1 MGLTSSTPTISK
13 EKYNKDIYNLKRH
26 VKHLREINARNNE
39 KINNLKSEYTT
50 YAFIGGAACIAL
62 VGASYFAFGKR
73 LRIKNTELKLQLKRV
88 QEEALH
94 IKTRADKDVA
104 ISKKYG
110 HAKLAK
116 SLLIVSDNLD
126 HAVDP
131 KFNIEDN
138 NEANMNNIKD
148 GIQITRD
155 NLQKILLEHGIEKI
169 NPLGEVFNPTL
180 GHEAVQTIESKKANY
195 PSDHVNEVLQCGFR
209 LYDRDLRAAS
219 VIVVKD

>member
-1 MGLTSSTPTISK
+1 MGVTSSTPTISK

-116 SLLIVSDNLD
+116 SL
-126 HAVDP
+126 
-131 KFNIEDN
+131 
-138 NEANMNNIKD
+138 
-148 GIQITRD
+148 R
-155 NLQKILLEHGIEKI
+155 
-169 NPLGEVFNPTL
+169 
-180 GHEAVQTIESKKANY
+180 
-195 PSDHVNEVLQCGFR
+195 
-209 LYDRDLRAAS
+209 
-219 VIVVKD
+219 